1 MLGRTALRRT
11 TTALARTL
19 VILVAASGA
28 AVGGSLATVNPVAA
42 AGPKVVVV
50 VGPTNGMTSTYISRA
65 KVIAAQARSLGASV
79 TEIYTPHATWSRV
92 SAAAQGAK
100 LFVYL
105 GHGSGWPS
113 PYTYDAAK
121 VDGMGLN
128 PVDGTGTTSPVKY
141 YGESLIAS
149 TIRFAPGAVV
159 LLNHLCY
166 ASGSSEPGRA
176 EPGWTVATQRVDN
189 YAAGFISAG
198 AGAVIA
204 DAYTDV
210 SYEVKAI
217 LAGRNMLTTWR
228 SNPFYNHHE
237 RASASTRHAGYTN
250 YLDPEGEASTF
261 YRAITTKPTFTSG
274 TQAAAG
280 PAPMRAKTTV
290 AVIVRSKPSEKA
302 TAVVS
307 VAKGTTLTVTA
318 KLATDSK
325 GRTWAPVKTSS
336 GKTGYVGAWL
346 VDFSGTSVTT
356 VDVILR
362 KSASLTATKVETV
375 LAGKRVTIVDT
386 ARDSSL
392 RVWLGVKTPSG
403 HIGWLA
409 AWLVRP

>member
-1 MLGRTALRRT
+1 MSRPAHPCRPPVRSRASVGEVYRPVPSPRGQPIVAATSGVRGIGGQMLGRTAFRRT
-11 TTALARTL
+11 TTTLARTL
-19 VILVAASGA
+19 VILVAASSA

-42 AGPKVVVV
+42 AGPRVVVV

-79 TEIYTPHATWSRV
+79 TEIYTPRATWARV

-113 PYTYDAAK
+113 PYTFDASK

-210 SYEVKAI
+210 SFEVKAI
-217 LAGRNMLTTWR
+217 LAGRNMLATWR
-228 SNPFYNHHE
+228 DNPFYNHHE
-237 RASASTRHAGYTN
+237 RASASKRHAGYTN

-261 YRAITTKPTFTSG
+261 YRAITTKPTFTSA
-274 TQAAAG
+274 TQAAA
-280 PAPMRAKTTV
+280 PAPMRATTTV
-290 AVIVRSKPSEKA
+290 ASIV
-302 TAVVS
+302 
-307 VAKGTTLTVTA
+307 
-318 KLATDSK
+318 
-325 GRTWAPVKTSS
+325 
-336 GKTGYVGAWL
+336 
-346 VDFSGTSVTT
+346 
-356 VDVILR
+356 
-362 KSASLTATKVETV
+362 
-375 LAGKRVTIVDT
+375 
-386 ARDSSL
+386 
-392 RVWLGVKTPSG
+392 
-403 HIGWLA
+403 
-409 AWLVRP
+409 